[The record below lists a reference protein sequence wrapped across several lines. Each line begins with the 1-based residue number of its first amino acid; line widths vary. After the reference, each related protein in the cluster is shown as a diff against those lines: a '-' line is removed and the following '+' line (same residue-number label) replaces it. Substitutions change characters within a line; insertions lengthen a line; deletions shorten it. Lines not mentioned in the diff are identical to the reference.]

1 MDPLS
6 QGILGASASQSIAS
20 EPGKQRLALLVG
32 LLAGMAP
39 DLDVFIRSAD
49 DPLLFLEFHRQFT
62 HSLFFIPVGALLC
75 ALILY
80 PLLKRTLAFST
91 IYLYAF
97 LGYATHGLLD
107 SCTSYGTQLFWP
119 VSDVRISWNNVS
131 VIDPLFT
138 LPILIL
144 VCVAFARKHSR
155 YARFALIYALIYLS
169 LGVVQRER
177 AESVALALAE
187 ERGHIPA
194 RLTVK
199 PTVGNLYL
207 WRLIY
212 EYQGRYYVDAA
223 KVGWSEAPIRGS
235 SVDKLD
241 VSSNYPWLPPDSIQG
256 RDIERFRWFS
266 DGFIARNPNDNL
278 TIMDVRYSFIPNE
291 LSPLWVIRLK
301 LEEPR
306 QHVDYL
312 TTRDLTSRKRLRFL
326 EMLFGWKR
334 QANWPGI
341 L

>member
-6 QGILGASASQSIAS
+6 QGILGASASQSFAINPA
-20 EPGKQRLALLVG
+20 KQRLSLLVG

-75 ALILY
+75 TLILY
-80 PLLKRTLAFST
+80 PLLKRTLTFSAVF
-91 IYLYAF
+91 LYAF

-119 VSDVRISWNNVS
+119 ISNTRISWNNVS

-144 VCVAFARKHSR
+144 VSVAFARKQSR
-155 YARFALIYALIYLS
+155 YARFALIYALVYLS
-169 LGVVQRER
+169 FGVVQRER

-187 ERGHIPA
+187 ERGHAPV

-199 PTVGNLYL
+199 PTIGNLYL

-212 EYQGRYYVDAA
+212 EYEGRYYVDAA
-223 KVGWSEAPIRGS
+223 KVGWSGVPIHGS
-235 SVDKLD
+235 SIDKLD
-241 VSSNYPWLPPDSIQG
+241 VVSDFPRLPPDSVQA

-266 DGFIARNPNDNL
+266 DGFIARNPNNDL
-278 TIMDVRYSFIPNE
+278 MIMDVRYSLLPNE
-291 LSPLWVIRLK
+291 LSPLWGIRLNPK
-301 LEEPR
+301 EYWK
-306 QHVDYL
+306 HATYL
-312 TTRDLTSRKRLRFL
+312 NTRDLSSRKRMQFL
-326 EMLFGWKR
+326 EMLF
-334 QANWPGI
+334 
-341 L
+341 

>member
-6 QGILGASASQSIAS
+6 QGVLGASASQSFAG

-32 LLAGMAP
+32 ILAGMAP

-75 ALILY
+75 ALLLH
-80 PLLKRTLAFST
+80 PLTRRTLTFST
-91 IYLYAF
+91 TYLYAF

-119 VSDVRISWNNVS
+119 LSDVRVSWNNVS
-131 VIDPLFT
+131 IIDPLFT
-138 LPILIL
+138 LPVLVLI
-144 VCVAFARKHSR
+144 CVAFARKQSR
-155 YARFALIYALIYLS
+155 YARFALAYALIYLS

-187 ERGHIPA
+187 ERGHIPT
-194 RLTVK
+194 RLAVK
-199 PTVGNLYL
+199 PTLGNLYL

-212 EYQGRYYVDAA
+212 EYAGRYYVDAA
-223 KVGWSEAPIRGS
+223 KVGWNEVSVRGS
-235 SVDKLD
+235 SIDKLD
-241 VSSNYPWLPPDSIQG
+241 VAGDYPWLLADSIQAQ
-256 RDIERFRWFS
+256 DIERFRWFS
-266 DGFIARNPNDNL
+266 DGFIARNPDNHL
-278 TIMDVRYSFIPNE
+278 MIMDVRYSFLPNE

-301 LEEPR
+301 PQEPG

-312 TTRDLTSRKRLRFL
+312 NTRNLTSRQRMRFL
-326 EMLFGWKR
+326 QMLF
-334 QANWPGI
+334 
-341 L
+341 

>member
-39 DLDVFIRSAD
+39 DLDVFIRSTE

-62 HSLFFIPVGALLC
+62 HSLLFIPVGALLC
-75 ALILY
+75 TLILY
-80 PLLKRTLAFST
+80 PLLKIALTFST

-97 LGYATHGLLD
+97 LGYTTHGFLD

-119 VSDVRISWNNVS
+119 VSDARISWNNVS

-138 LPILIL
+138 LPLLIL
-144 VCVAFARKHSR
+144 VAVAFARKQSR
-155 YARFALIYALIYLS
+155 YARFALIYALAYLS
-169 LGVVQRER
+169 LGAVQRER

-187 ERGHIPA
+187 QRGHIPT

-199 PTVGNLYL
+199 PTLGNLYL

-212 EYQGRYYVDAA
+212 EYKGRYYIDAA
-223 KVGWSEAPIRGS
+223 KIGLGEAPIRGS
-235 SVDKLD
+235 SIDKLD
-241 VSSNYPWLPPDSIQG
+241 VVRNYPWLPPDSTQA

-266 DGFIARNPNDNL
+266 DGFIARNPNDDL
-278 TIMDVRYSFIPNE
+278 MIMDVRYSFIPNE
-291 LSPLWVIRLK
+291 LAPLWVIRLK
-301 LEEPR
+301 PDEPR

-326 EMLFGWKR
+326 EMLF
-334 QANWPGI
+334 
-341 L
+341 

>member
-6 QGILGASASQSIAS
+6 QGVLGASASQSFAS

-39 DLDVFIRSAD
+39 DLDVFIRSAE

-62 HSLFFIPVGALLC
+62 HSLFFIPVGALFC

-80 PLLKRTLAFST
+80 PLLRKTLMFST

-119 VSDVRISWNNVS
+119 VSDIRISWNNVS

-138 LPILIL
+138 LPILVL
-144 VCVAFARKHSR
+144 VGVAFVRKQSR
-155 YARFALIYALIYLS
+155 YAQFALVYALIYLS

-177 AESVALALAE
+177 AESVALALIK
-187 ERGHIPA
+187 ERGHIPT

-199 PTVGNLYL
+199 PTIGNLYL
-207 WRLIY
+207 WRMIY
-212 EYQGRYYVDAA
+212 EYEGRYYVDAA
-223 KVGWSEAPIRGS
+223 KVGWSGVPIRGS
-235 SVDKLD
+235 SVEKLD
-241 VSSNYPWLPPDSIQG
+241 VVSDYPWLPPDSIHA

-266 DGFIARNPNDNL
+266 DGFIARNPNNDL
-278 TIMDVRYSFIPNE
+278 MIMDVRYSLLPNE

-301 LEEPR
+301 PEEPW

-312 TTRDLTSRKRLRFL
+312 NTRDLTPKSRLQFL
-326 EMLFGWKR
+326 EMLF
-334 QANWPGI
+334 
-341 L
+341 

>member
-6 QGILGASASQSIAS
+6 QGILGASASQSFAN
-20 EPGKQRLALLVG
+20 EPAKQRLSLLVG

-39 DLDVFIRSAD
+39 DLDIFIRSAD

-62 HSLFFIPVGALLC
+62 HSLFFIPAGALLC
-75 ALILY
+75 TLILY
-80 PLLKRTLAFST
+80 PLLKRTLTFST

-119 VSDVRISWNNVS
+119 VSDIRISWNNVS

-138 LPILIL
+138 LPILML
-144 VCVAFARKHSR
+144 VCVAFARKQSR

-187 ERGHIPA
+187 ERGHAPA

-199 PTVGNLYL
+199 PTIGNLYL

-212 EYQGRYYVDAA
+212 EYEGRYYVDAA
-223 KVGWSEAPIRGS
+223 KVGWSGVPIRGS

-241 VSSNYPWLPPDSIQG
+241 VVSDYPRLPLDSTQA

-266 DGFIARNPNDNL
+266 NGFIARNPNNDL
-278 TIMDVRYSFIPNE
+278 MIMDVRYSILPNE
-291 LSPLWVIRLK
+291 LSPLWVIRLN
-301 LEEPR
+301 LEEPW

-312 TTRDLTSRKRLRFL
+312 NTRDLTSRKRLRFL
-326 EMLFGWKR
+326 EMLF
-334 QANWPGI
+334 
-341 L
+341 